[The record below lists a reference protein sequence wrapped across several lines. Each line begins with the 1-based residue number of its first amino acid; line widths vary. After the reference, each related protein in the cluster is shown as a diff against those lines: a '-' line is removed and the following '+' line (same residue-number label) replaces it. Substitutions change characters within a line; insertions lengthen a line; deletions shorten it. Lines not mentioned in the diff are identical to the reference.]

1 VVGYSLVHSL
11 PNLIVVYIERPS
23 VRTATNPALVAGTQV
38 HIMVAKRFLVRKA
51 NPEDNIKL
59 SELGRE
65 TFLDTYAAENH
76 PEDMATYLDRSFGP
90 AIQAAELAD
99 PASCFLIAE
108 DATVLAGYA
117 RLLEAPAPDSIKAE
131 KTIHLTR
138 LYTRKSWIGCGVGAA
153 LMGACIEEARN
164 RQCHGIWLGVWG
176 KNGRA
181 LRFYRQWGFRQVGE
195 QPFVLGGD
203 RQTDLV
209 FWLPVDTTLDNTSL
223 KYRGL

>member
-1 VVGYSLVHSL
+1 
-11 PNLIVVYIERPS
+11 
-23 VRTATNPALVAGTQV
+23 
-38 HIMVAKRFLVRKA
+38 MVAKRFLVRKA

-65 TFLDTYAAENH
+65 TFLDTYAAQNH
-76 PEDMATYLDRSFGP
+76 PEDMAAYLDHSFGP

-117 RLLEAPAPDSIKAE
+117 RLLEAPAPDCIKAE

-153 LMGACIEEARN
+153 LMRACIDEAKS

-176 KNGRA
+176 KTDGHYGFTRNGDSDRSESSRSFWEA
-181 LRFYRQWGFRQVGE
+181 TARPIWFSGFPSIQRSTI
-195 QPFVLGGD
+195 L
-203 RQTDLV
+203 L
-209 FWLPVDTTLDNTSL
+209 
-223 KYRGL
+223 